1 MLAENE
7 FSPKS
12 IASFL
17 SVELRGLD
25 TPWIEEQ
32 LPNWMNACL
41 LTMSFCSVTYVFAA
55 IKASSNDFLRM
66 FRIEVEP
73 NKS

>member
-41 LTMSFCSVTYVFAA
+41 LTMSFRSVTYVFAA